1 MNKKLKV
8 AAVTLSSFLLFGSI
22 FGLAQNLY
30 REYKTGDYVKE
41 EDAYFGER
49 ITNPAGLIK
58 ASKYIVP
65 SDGEYSKQKT
75 RSLDT
80 SLIGNI
86 ESVWNSYTGKGTT
99 IAVIDDGFDY
109 KHPEYVRSDGT
120 SAISKDSR
128 YYYANSDG
136 TACLYKNYDTD
147 SSCIAEDWEKVD
159 VNEYAWAT
167 HGTNT
172 STTAAA
178 PLNDVGGVGIAPDA
192 DILALKID
200 MSFAAIEGAI
210 DYAISQ
216 KVDVI
221 NMSLGAYAENFTDG
235 WGDAQEGD
243 SSVALYLEEVCKKAY
258 NAGIIVVA
266 AAGNES
272 TYHKSYPACNS
283 NVIGVGAIGDYDNK
297 GNASKLAEFTNYVD
311 PSQTGEVN
319 VDILAPGYVYTATQ
333 SGTKNS
339 ITHIYEDT
347 QGTSFS
353 SPIVAGAAC
362 LWKQKYP
369 NGTPSQFLNQLQ
381 STADDIGTYK
391 NKMIPLNSWDS
402 RLSDVGPSN
411 ITNGRLNVANLM
423 KIDEPFVSVQQT
435 SINLAVN
442 EKIKV
447 NLETANGTITYASS
461 NADVAKVDGNGL
473 IEGVSEGNANIIV
486 TATKNG
492 KTATAS
498 VPVKVSPFVATSSL
512 SVDPSSVKLTVG
524 DTYDMEKTVI
534 VTPSDASRL
543 FLYES
548 QDDKIASVDIDT
560 GLVTAIGE
568 GTTTIDVI
576 APYGDG
582 SASLL
587 VTVEAPIT
595 PTTWDK
601 VTSQTE
607 LTDGDYLIVCDGQNV
622 AFNGGADNL
631 NISNTLSLSVSNNK
645 IIYDKTT
652 EAAKFTIESYSGGYS
667 IKSSSGKYI
676 SGTSGSNVLNSNTS
690 AQKNDITISNG
701 DADIVS
707 NTSHLRFN
715 SNNKLFR
722 YYKSTTY
729 NSQEAIQ
736 LYKASSAG
744 GGSINPTVDSVTIT
758 PNSLS
763 LDIHSNPSAQLKA
776 TVNGTN
782 SPNQSVTWSSK
793 NSSIATVTSDGLV
806 KAISKGTTVISA
818 TSKVDPT
825 KTGTCS
831 ITVIDSTPVVKSLS
845 SITISNQITSLK
857 VGDEFSFGGKVFAT
871 YSDSSTSEVTSS
883 CSFSGY
889 NMSKEGTYNVIVS
902 YTYNGVTKTASY
914 QLNVTNGTSQETNT
928 GTFTLGWGAARGEVG
943 TYSNFTGTSGKVKG
957 LLDFD
962 SLKNNATSAPAY
974 NSNNDELRLYYG
986 NGNGCSIK
994 ITPAT
999 GIVIT
1004 GFVMTTS
1011 TSPSVNYFVNGG
1023 SAVSVTS
1030 SSNKYS
1036 ATNLDASKSLEI
1048 KNVNKTNT
1056 QLKIKTIELT
1066 YKTASPSDTLSNVNL
1081 TCDKSF
1087 HPGESI
1093 TKSDI
1098 KMSLVYSSGKTIETT
1113 EFNFA
1118 DYMFTY
1124 EDALSGGTISK
1135 KQFNITYEGKQYNLG
1150 VSVSRLAFDETLKSA
1165 SNVANFI
1172 MYEDNANQCT
1182 SKLDLAISYLNE
1194 LSSDEKNAFSTST
1207 DYVISTARN
1216 RLEAWAR
1223 HEGKTLSFV
1232 DNAFVASSLRNQP
1245 SFNKNNEVIVIAI
1258 LGLATVLA
1266 VATGIVLLK
1275 RKKEH

>member
-22 FGLAQNLY
+22 FTLAQNLY
-30 REYKTGDYVKE
+30 REYKTGDYIKE
-41 EDAYFGER
+41 EDAYFGKK
-49 ITNPAGLIK
+49 ITDPTGLIK
-58 ASKYIVP
+58 ASKYVVP
-65 SDGEYSKQKT
+65 GDGEYSKQKT
-75 RSLDT
+75 RSLGT

-86 ESVWNSYTGKGTT
+86 ESVWDSYTGKGTT

-109 KHPEYVRSDGT
+109 KHPEYVRSDGA

-172 STTAAA
+172 STTVAA
-178 PLNDVGGVGIAPDA
+178 PLNGVGGVGIAPDA

-200 MSFAAIEGAI
+200 MSFVAIEGAI

-216 KVDVI
+216 NVDVI

-235 WGDAQEGD
+235 WGDSQEGD
-243 SSVALYLEEVCKKAY
+243 GSVATYLEDVCKKAY

-283 NVIGVGAIGDYDNK
+283 NVIGVGALGDYDNK

-311 PSQTGEVN
+311 PNQTGEVN

-391 NKMIPLNSWDS
+391 NKMIPLSNWDS

-447 NLETANGTITYASS
+447 KLETANGTITYASS

-492 KTATAS
+492 KTANAS

-512 SVDPSSVKLTVG
+512 SVDPSLVKLTVG

-534 VTPSDASRL
+534 TTPSDASRL

-548 QDDKIASVDIDT
+548 QDDKVASVDIDT

-587 VTVEAPIT
+587 VTVEVPLT

-601 VTSQTE
+601 VTSQAE
-607 LTDGDYLIVCDGQNV
+607 LTDGDYLIVYEKGNV
-622 AFNGGADNL
+622 AFNGGLDSLDVPN
-631 NISNTLSLSVSNNK
+631 NTVSITISNNK
-645 IIYDKTT
+645 ITYDKTT
-652 EAAKFTIESYSGGYS
+652 EAAKFTLESYSGGYS
-667 IKSSSGKYI
+667 IKSSSGSYI
-676 SGTSGSNVLNSNTS
+676 AAKQEKNSLLS
-690 AQKNDITISNG
+690 FSSPQKNEITFSNG
-701 DADIVS
+701 NALIAS
-707 NTSHLRFN
+707 NGCTLKFN
-715 SNNKLFR
+715 NASFQNRFR
-722 YYKSTTY
+722 YYAKGQQ
-729 NSQEAIQ
+729 NIQ
-736 LYKASSAG
+736 LYKASS
-744 GGSINPTVDSVTIT
+744 
-758 PNSLS
+758 
-763 LDIHSNPSAQLKA
+763 
-776 TVNGTN
+776 
-782 SPNQSVTWSSK
+782 
-793 NSSIATVTSDGLV
+793 
-806 KAISKGTTVISA
+806 
-818 TSKVDPT
+818 
-825 KTGTCS
+825 
-831 ITVIDSTPVVKSLS
+831 
-845 SITISNQITSLK
+845 
-857 VGDEFSFGGKVFAT
+857 
-871 YSDSSTSEVTSS
+871 
-883 CSFSGY
+883 
-889 NMSKEGTYNVIVS
+889 
-902 YTYNGVTKTASY
+902 
-914 QLNVTNGTSQETNT
+914 
-928 GTFTLGWGAARGEVG
+928 
-943 TYSNFTGTSGKVKG
+943 
-957 LLDFD
+957 
-962 SLKNNATSAPAY
+962 TSA
-974 NSNNDELRLYYG
+974 
-986 NGNGCSIK
+986 
-994 ITPAT
+994 
-999 GIVIT
+999 
-1004 GFVMTTS
+1004 
-1011 TSPSVNYFVNGG
+1011 
-1023 SAVSVTS
+1023 
-1030 SSNKYS
+1030 
-1036 ATNLDASKSLEI
+1036 
-1048 KNVNKTNT
+1048 
-1056 QLKIKTIELT
+1056 
-1066 YKTASPSDTLSNVNL
+1066 DTLSNVNL

-1093 TKSDI
+1093 IKSDI

-1135 KQFNITYEGKQYNLG
+1135 KQFNITYEGKQYNLD
-1150 VSVSRLAFDETLKSA
+1150 VNISRIAFAETLKSV

-1172 MYEDNANQCT
+1172 MYEDNANQCM

-1194 LSSDEKNAFSTST
+1194 LSSDEKNNFSIST

-1232 DNAFVASSLRNQP
+1232 DNAFVASSLRKQP

>member
-75 RSLDT
+75 RSLGT

-172 STTAAA
+172 STTVAA
-178 PLNDVGGVGIAPDA
+178 PLNGVGGVGIAPDA

-200 MSFAAIEGAI
+200 MSFVAIEGAI
-210 DYAISQ
+210 EYAISQ

-243 SSVALYLEEVCKKAY
+243 SSVATYLEEVCKKAY

-391 NKMIPLNSWDS
+391 NKMIPLNIWDS

-423 KIDEPFVSVQQT
+423 EIDEPFVSIQQT

-447 NLETANGTITYASS
+447 KLETANGTIAYASS

-492 KTATAS
+492 KIATAN
-498 VPVKVSPFVATSSL
+498 VPVKVSPFIATSSL
-512 SVDPSSVKLTVG
+512 SVDPSSVNLTVG

-534 VTPSDASRL
+534 ATPSDASRL
-543 FLYES
+543 FLFES
-548 QDDKIASVDIDT
+548 QDDKVASVDIDT
-560 GLVTAIGE
+560 GLVAAIGE

-587 VTVEAPIT
+587 VTVEAPLT

-601 VTSQTE
+601 VTSQIE
-607 LTDGDYLIVCDGQNV
+607 LTGGDYLIVYEKGNV
-622 AFNGGADNL
+622 AFNGGLDSLDVPN
-631 NISNTLSLSVSNNK
+631 NTVSITISNNK
-645 IIYDKTT
+645 ITYDKTT
-652 EAAKFTIESYSGGYS
+652 EAAKFTLESYSGGYS
-667 IKSSSGKYI
+667 IKFSSGSYI
-676 SGTSGSNVLNSNTS
+676 AAKQEKNSLLS
-690 AQKNDITISNG
+690 FSSPQKNEITFSNG
-701 DADIVS
+701 NALIAS
-707 NTSHLRFN
+707 NGCTLKFN
-715 SNNKLFR
+715 NASDQNRFR
-722 YYKSTTY
+722 YYAKGQQ
-729 NSQEAIQ
+729 NIQ
-736 LYKASSAG
+736 LYKASS
-744 GGSINPTVDSVTIT
+744 
-758 PNSLS
+758 
-763 LDIHSNPSAQLKA
+763 
-776 TVNGTN
+776 
-782 SPNQSVTWSSK
+782 
-793 NSSIATVTSDGLV
+793 
-806 KAISKGTTVISA
+806 
-818 TSKVDPT
+818 
-825 KTGTCS
+825 
-831 ITVIDSTPVVKSLS
+831 
-845 SITISNQITSLK
+845 
-857 VGDEFSFGGKVFAT
+857 
-871 YSDSSTSEVTSS
+871 
-883 CSFSGY
+883 
-889 NMSKEGTYNVIVS
+889 
-902 YTYNGVTKTASY
+902 
-914 QLNVTNGTSQETNT
+914 
-928 GTFTLGWGAARGEVG
+928 
-943 TYSNFTGTSGKVKG
+943 
-957 LLDFD
+957 
-962 SLKNNATSAPAY
+962 TSA
-974 NSNNDELRLYYG
+974 
-986 NGNGCSIK
+986 
-994 ITPAT
+994 
-999 GIVIT
+999 
-1004 GFVMTTS
+1004 
-1011 TSPSVNYFVNGG
+1011 
-1023 SAVSVTS
+1023 
-1030 SSNKYS
+1030 
-1036 ATNLDASKSLEI
+1036 
-1048 KNVNKTNT
+1048 
-1056 QLKIKTIELT
+1056 
-1066 YKTASPSDTLSNVNL
+1066 DTLSNVNL

-1124 EDALSGGTISK
+1124 DDALSGGTISK
-1135 KQFNITYEGKQYNLG
+1135 KQFNITYEGKQYNLD
-1150 VSVSRLAFDETLKSA
+1150 VNVSRLAFDVTLKSA
-1165 SNVANFI
+1165 SNVANYI

-1194 LSSDEKNAFSTST
+1194 LSSDEKNTFSIST

-1232 DNAFVASSLRNQP
+1232 DNAFVASGLRNQP
-1245 SFNKNNEVIVIAI
+1245 SFNKNNEAIVITI
-1258 LGLATVLA
+1258 LGLASALA
-1266 VATGIVLLK
+1266 VVTGIVLLK

>member
-8 AAVTLSSFLLFGSI
+8 AAVTLSLFLLFGSI
-22 FGLAQNLY
+22 FALAQNLY
-30 REYKTGDYVKE
+30 REYKTGDYIKE
-41 EDAYFGER
+41 EDAYFGKK
-49 ITNPAGLIK
+49 IIDPTGLIK
-58 ASKYIVP
+58 ASKYVVP
-65 SDGEYSKQKT
+65 GDGEYSKQKT
-75 RSLDT
+75 RSLGT

-86 ESVWNSYTGKGTT
+86 ESVWDSYTGKGTT

-159 VNEYAWAT
+159 VGEYAWAT

-178 PLNDVGGVGIAPDA
+178 PLNGVGGVGIAPDA

-200 MSFAAIEGAI
+200 MSFVAIEGAI

-235 WGDAQEGD
+235 WGDSQEGD
-243 SSVALYLEEVCKKAY
+243 SSVATYLEDVCKKAY

-423 KIDEPFVSVQQT
+423 EIDEPFVSIQQT

-447 NLETANGTITYASS
+447 KLETANGNITYASS

-492 KTATAS
+492 KTANAS

-524 DTYDMEKTVI
+524 DSYDMEKTVI
-534 VTPSDASRL
+534 ATPSDASRL

-548 QDDKIASVDIDT
+548 QDDKVASVDIDT
-560 GLVTAIGE
+560 SLVTAIGE

-607 LTDGDYLIVCDGQNV
+607 LTDGDYLIVYENDNV
-622 AFNGGADNL
+622 AFNGGLDSLDVPN
-631 NISNTLSLSVSNNK
+631 NTVSITISNNK
-645 IIYDKTT
+645 ITYDKTT
-652 EAAKFTIESYSGGYS
+652 EAAKFTLESYSGGYS
-667 IKSSSGKYI
+667 IKSSSGSYI
-676 SGTSGSNVLNSNTS
+676 AAKQEKNSLLS
-690 AQKNDITISNG
+690 FSSPQKNEITFSNANALIASNG
-701 DADIVS
+701 C
-707 NTSHLRFN
+707 TLKFN
-715 SNNKLFR
+715 NASDQNRFR
-722 YYKSTTY
+722 YYAKGQQ
-729 NSQEAIQ
+729 NIQ
-736 LYKASSAG
+736 LYKASS
-744 GGSINPTVDSVTIT
+744 
-758 PNSLS
+758 
-763 LDIHSNPSAQLKA
+763 
-776 TVNGTN
+776 
-782 SPNQSVTWSSK
+782 
-793 NSSIATVTSDGLV
+793 
-806 KAISKGTTVISA
+806 
-818 TSKVDPT
+818 
-825 KTGTCS
+825 
-831 ITVIDSTPVVKSLS
+831 
-845 SITISNQITSLK
+845 
-857 VGDEFSFGGKVFAT
+857 
-871 YSDSSTSEVTSS
+871 
-883 CSFSGY
+883 
-889 NMSKEGTYNVIVS
+889 
-902 YTYNGVTKTASY
+902 
-914 QLNVTNGTSQETNT
+914 
-928 GTFTLGWGAARGEVG
+928 
-943 TYSNFTGTSGKVKG
+943 
-957 LLDFD
+957 
-962 SLKNNATSAPAY
+962 TSA
-974 NSNNDELRLYYG
+974 
-986 NGNGCSIK
+986 
-994 ITPAT
+994 
-999 GIVIT
+999 
-1004 GFVMTTS
+1004 
-1011 TSPSVNYFVNGG
+1011 
-1023 SAVSVTS
+1023 
-1030 SSNKYS
+1030 
-1036 ATNLDASKSLEI
+1036 
-1048 KNVNKTNT
+1048 
-1056 QLKIKTIELT
+1056 
-1066 YKTASPSDTLSNVNL
+1066 DTLSNVNL

-1150 VSVSRLAFDETLKSA
+1150 VSVSRLAFDETLKSV

-1194 LSSDEKNAFSTST
+1194 LSSDEKNTFSIST

-1245 SFNKNNEVIVIAI
+1245 LFKKDNKVILIAI
-1258 LGLATVLA
+1258 LGLASSLA

>member
-22 FGLAQNLY
+22 FTLAQNLY
-30 REYKTGDYVKE
+30 REYKTGDYIKE
-41 EDAYFGER
+41 EDAYFGKK
-49 ITNPAGLIK
+49 ITDPTGLIK
-58 ASKYIVP
+58 ASKYVVP
-65 SDGEYSKQKT
+65 GDGEYSKQKT
-75 RSLDT
+75 RSLGT

-86 ESVWNSYTGKGTT
+86 ESVWDSYTGKGTT

-178 PLNDVGGVGIAPDA
+178 PLNGVGGVGIAPDA

-200 MSFAAIEGAI
+200 MSFVAIEGAI
-210 DYAISQ
+210 EYAISQ
-216 KVDVI
+216 NVDVI
-221 NMSLGAYAENFTDG
+221 NMFLGAYAENFTDG
-235 WGDAQEGD
+235 WGDSQEGD

-423 KIDEPFVSVQQT
+423 EIDEPFVSIQQT

-447 NLETANGTITYASS
+447 KLETANGTITYASS

-492 KTATAS
+492 KTANAS

-534 VTPSDASRL
+534 ATPNDASRL
-543 FLYES
+543 FLFES

-582 SASLL
+582 IASLL

-607 LTDGDYLIVCDGQNV
+607 LIDGDYLIVYEKGNV
-622 AFNGGADNL
+622 AFNGGLDSLDVPN
-631 NISNTLSLSVSNNK
+631 NTVSITISNNK
-645 IIYDKTT
+645 ITYDKTT
-652 EAAKFTIESYSGGYS
+652 EASKFTIESYSGGYS
-667 IKSSSGKYI
+667 IKSSSGSYI
-676 SGTSGSNVLNSNTS
+676 AAKQEKNSLLS
-690 AQKNDITISNG
+690 FSSPQKNEITFSNANALIASNG
-701 DADIVS
+701 C
-707 NTSHLRFN
+707 TLKFN
-715 SNNKLFR
+715 NASDQNRFR
-722 YYKSTTY
+722 YYAKVQQ
-729 NSQEAIQ
+729 NIQ
-736 LYKASSAG
+736 LYKASS
-744 GGSINPTVDSVTIT
+744 
-758 PNSLS
+758 
-763 LDIHSNPSAQLKA
+763 
-776 TVNGTN
+776 
-782 SPNQSVTWSSK
+782 
-793 NSSIATVTSDGLV
+793 
-806 KAISKGTTVISA
+806 
-818 TSKVDPT
+818 
-825 KTGTCS
+825 
-831 ITVIDSTPVVKSLS
+831 
-845 SITISNQITSLK
+845 
-857 VGDEFSFGGKVFAT
+857 
-871 YSDSSTSEVTSS
+871 
-883 CSFSGY
+883 
-889 NMSKEGTYNVIVS
+889 
-902 YTYNGVTKTASY
+902 
-914 QLNVTNGTSQETNT
+914 
-928 GTFTLGWGAARGEVG
+928 
-943 TYSNFTGTSGKVKG
+943 
-957 LLDFD
+957 
-962 SLKNNATSAPAY
+962 TSA
-974 NSNNDELRLYYG
+974 D
-986 NGNGCSIK
+986 I
-994 ITPAT
+994 
-999 GIVIT
+999 
-1004 GFVMTTS
+1004 
-1011 TSPSVNYFVNGG
+1011 
-1023 SAVSVTS
+1023 
-1030 SSNKYS
+1030 
-1036 ATNLDASKSLEI
+1036 
-1048 KNVNKTNT
+1048 
-1056 QLKIKTIELT
+1056 LT
-1066 YKTASPSDTLSNVNL
+1066 NVNL

-1098 KMSLVYSSGKTIETT
+1098 KMTLVYSSGKTIETT

-1124 EDALSGGTISK
+1124 DDALSGGTTSK
-1135 KQFNITYEGKQYNLG
+1135 KQFNITYEGKQYNLD
-1150 VSVSRLAFDETLKSA
+1150 VNVSRIAFDETLKSA

-1172 MYEDNANQCT
+1172 MYEDNANQCM
-1182 SKLDLAISYLNE
+1182 SKLDLAISHLNE
-1194 LSSDEKNAFSTST
+1194 LSSDEKNTFSIST

-1223 HEGKTLSFV
+1223 HEGKTLSFI

-1245 SFNKNNEVIVIAI
+1245 LFKKDNEVIVIAI
-1258 LGLATVLA
+1258 LGLASSLA

>member
-22 FGLAQNLY
+22 FTLAQNLY
-30 REYKTGDYVKE
+30 REYKTGDYIKE
-41 EDAYFGER
+41 EDAYFGKK
-49 ITNPAGLIK
+49 ITDPTGLIK
-58 ASKYIVP
+58 ASKYVVP
-65 SDGEYSKQKT
+65 GDGEYSKQKT
-75 RSLDT
+75 RSLGT

-178 PLNDVGGVGIAPDA
+178 PLNGVGVVGIAPDA

-200 MSFAAIEGAI
+200 MSFVAIEGAI

-216 KVDVI
+216 NVDVI

-243 SSVALYLEEVCKKAY
+243 SSVATYLEEVCKKAY

-402 RLSDVGPSN
+402 SLSDVGPSN

-423 KIDEPFVSVQQT
+423 EIDEPFVSIQQT

-447 NLETANGTITYASS
+447 KLETANGNITYASS

-492 KTATAS
+492 KTANAS
-498 VPVKVSPFVATSSL
+498 VPAKVSPFVATSSL

-534 VTPSDASRL
+534 TIPSDASRL

-548 QDDKIASVDIDT
+548 QDDKVASVDIDT

-576 APYGDG
+576 APYGEG

-587 VTVEAPIT
+587 VTVEAPLT

-607 LTDGDYLIVCDGQNV
+607 LIDGDYLIVYEKGNV
-622 AFNGGADNL
+622 AFNGGLDFLDVPN
-631 NISNTLSLSVSNNK
+631 NTVSITISNNK
-645 IIYDKTT
+645 ITYDKTT
-652 EAAKFTIESYSGGYS
+652 EAAKFTLESYSGGYS
-667 IKSSSGKYI
+667 IKFSSGSYI
-676 SGTSGSNVLNSNTS
+676 AAKQEKNSLLS
-690 AQKNDITISNG
+690 FSSPQKNEITFSNG
-701 DADIVS
+701 NALIAS
-707 NTSHLRFN
+707 NGCTLKFN
-715 SNNKLFR
+715 NASDQNRFR
-722 YYKSTTY
+722 YYAKGQQ
-729 NSQEAIQ
+729 NIQ
-736 LYKASSAG
+736 LYKASS
-744 GGSINPTVDSVTIT
+744 
-758 PNSLS
+758 
-763 LDIHSNPSAQLKA
+763 
-776 TVNGTN
+776 
-782 SPNQSVTWSSK
+782 
-793 NSSIATVTSDGLV
+793 
-806 KAISKGTTVISA
+806 
-818 TSKVDPT
+818 
-825 KTGTCS
+825 
-831 ITVIDSTPVVKSLS
+831 
-845 SITISNQITSLK
+845 
-857 VGDEFSFGGKVFAT
+857 
-871 YSDSSTSEVTSS
+871 
-883 CSFSGY
+883 
-889 NMSKEGTYNVIVS
+889 
-902 YTYNGVTKTASY
+902 
-914 QLNVTNGTSQETNT
+914 
-928 GTFTLGWGAARGEVG
+928 
-943 TYSNFTGTSGKVKG
+943 
-957 LLDFD
+957 
-962 SLKNNATSAPAY
+962 TSA
-974 NSNNDELRLYYG
+974 
-986 NGNGCSIK
+986 
-994 ITPAT
+994 
-999 GIVIT
+999 
-1004 GFVMTTS
+1004 
-1011 TSPSVNYFVNGG
+1011 
-1023 SAVSVTS
+1023 
-1030 SSNKYS
+1030 
-1036 ATNLDASKSLEI
+1036 
-1048 KNVNKTNT
+1048 
-1056 QLKIKTIELT
+1056 
-1066 YKTASPSDTLSNVNL
+1066 DTLSNVNL

-1124 EDALSGGTISK
+1124 DDALSGGTISK

-1150 VSVSRLAFDETLKSA
+1150 VSVSRLAFDGTLKSV

-1223 HEGKTLSFV
+1223 HEGKTFSFV
-1232 DNAFVASSLRNQP
+1232 DNAFVASGLRNQP
-1245 SFNKNNEVIVIAI
+1245 SFNKNNEAIVITI
-1258 LGLATVLA
+1258 LGLASALA

>member
-22 FGLAQNLY
+22 FTLAQNLY
-30 REYKTGDYVKE
+30 REYKTGDYIKE
-41 EDAYFGER
+41 EDAYFGKK
-49 ITNPAGLIK
+49 ITDPTGLIK
-58 ASKYIVP
+58 ASKYVVP
-65 SDGEYSKQKT
+65 GDGEYSKQKT
-75 RSLDT
+75 RSLGT

-178 PLNDVGGVGIAPDA
+178 PLNGVGVVGIAPDA

-200 MSFAAIEGAI
+200 MSFVAIEGAI

-216 KVDVI
+216 NVDVI

-235 WGDAQEGD
+235 WGNSQEGD
-243 SSVALYLEEVCKKAY
+243 SSVATYLEEVCKKAY

-391 NKMIPLNSWDS
+391 SKMIPLNSWDS

-423 KIDEPFVSVQQT
+423 EIDEPFVYIQQT

-447 NLETANGTITYASS
+447 KLETANGTITYASS

-492 KTATAS
+492 KTANAS

-524 DTYDMEKTVI
+524 DSYDMEKTVI
-534 VTPSDASRL
+534 ATPSDASRL

-548 QDDKIASVDIDT
+548 QDDKVASVDIDT

-576 APYGDG
+576 APYGEG

-587 VTVEAPIT
+587 VTVEAPLT

-601 VTSQTE
+601 VTSQAE
-607 LTDGDYLIVCDGQNV
+607 LIDGDYLIVYEKGNV
-622 AFNGGADNL
+622 AFNGGLDSLDVPN
-631 NISNTLSLSVSNNK
+631 NTVSITISNNK
-645 IIYDKTT
+645 ITYDKTT
-652 EAAKFTIESYSGGYS
+652 EAAKFTLESYSGGYS
-667 IKSSSGKYI
+667 IKFSSGSYI
-676 SGTSGSNVLNSNTS
+676 AARQGNNSLLS
-690 AQKNDITISNG
+690 FSSPQKNEITFSNG
-701 DADIVS
+701 NALIAS
-707 NTSHLRFN
+707 NGCTLKFN
-715 SNNKLFR
+715 NASDQNRFR
-722 YYKSTTY
+722 YYAKGQQ
-729 NSQEAIQ
+729 NIQ
-736 LYKASSAG
+736 LYKASS
-744 GGSINPTVDSVTIT
+744 
-758 PNSLS
+758 
-763 LDIHSNPSAQLKA
+763 
-776 TVNGTN
+776 
-782 SPNQSVTWSSK
+782 
-793 NSSIATVTSDGLV
+793 
-806 KAISKGTTVISA
+806 
-818 TSKVDPT
+818 
-825 KTGTCS
+825 
-831 ITVIDSTPVVKSLS
+831 
-845 SITISNQITSLK
+845 
-857 VGDEFSFGGKVFAT
+857 
-871 YSDSSTSEVTSS
+871 
-883 CSFSGY
+883 
-889 NMSKEGTYNVIVS
+889 
-902 YTYNGVTKTASY
+902 
-914 QLNVTNGTSQETNT
+914 
-928 GTFTLGWGAARGEVG
+928 
-943 TYSNFTGTSGKVKG
+943 
-957 LLDFD
+957 
-962 SLKNNATSAPAY
+962 TSA
-974 NSNNDELRLYYG
+974 
-986 NGNGCSIK
+986 
-994 ITPAT
+994 
-999 GIVIT
+999 
-1004 GFVMTTS
+1004 
-1011 TSPSVNYFVNGG
+1011 
-1023 SAVSVTS
+1023 
-1030 SSNKYS
+1030 
-1036 ATNLDASKSLEI
+1036 
-1048 KNVNKTNT
+1048 
-1056 QLKIKTIELT
+1056 
-1066 YKTASPSDTLSNVNL
+1066 DTLSNVNL

-1098 KMSLVYSSGKTIETT
+1098 KMTLVYSSGKTIETT

-1124 EDALSGGTISK
+1124 DDALSGGTISK

-1150 VSVSRLAFDETLKSA
+1150 VSVSRLAFDGTLKSV

-1172 MYEDNANQCT
+1172 MYEDNTNQCT

-1223 HEGKTLSFV
+1223 HEGKTFSFV
-1232 DNAFVASSLRNQP
+1232 DNAFVASGLRYQP
-1245 SFNKNNEVIVIAI
+1245 SFNKNNEAIVIAI
-1258 LGLATVLA
+1258 LGLASALA

>member
-22 FGLAQNLY
+22 FTLAQNLY

-41 EDAYFGER
+41 EDAYFGKK
-49 ITNPAGLIK
+49 ITDPTGLIK

-75 RSLDT
+75 RSLGT

-86 ESVWNSYTGKGTT
+86 ESVWDSYTGKGTT

-159 VNEYAWAT
+159 AGEYAWAT

-178 PLNDVGGVGIAPDA
+178 PLNGVGGVGIAPDA

-200 MSFAAIEGAI
+200 MSFVAIEGAI

-216 KVDVI
+216 NVDVI

-235 WGDAQEGD
+235 WGDSQEGD
-243 SSVALYLEEVCKKAY
+243 SSVATYLEDVCKKAY

-319 VDILAPGYVYTATQ
+319 VDILAPGYVWTATQ

-353 SPIVAGAAC
+353 SPIIAGAAC

-402 RLSDVGPSN
+402 SLSDVGPSN

-423 KIDEPFVSVQQT
+423 EIDEPFVSIQQT

-447 NLETANGTITYASS
+447 KLETANGNITYASS

-498 VPVKVSPFVATSSL
+498 VSVKVSPFVATSSL
-512 SVDPSSVKLTVG
+512 SVDPNSVKLTVG

-534 VTPSDASRL
+534 ATPSDASRL
-543 FLYES
+543 FLFES

-568 GTTTIDVI
+568 GTTIIDVI
-576 APYGDG
+576 APYGEG

-587 VTVEAPIT
+587 VTVEAPLT

-601 VTSQTE
+601 VTSQAE
-607 LTDGDYLIVCDGQNV
+607 LTDGDYLIVYEKDNI
-622 AFNGGADNL
+622 AFNGVLDSLDVPN
-631 NISNTLSLSVSNNK
+631 NTVSITISNNK
-645 IIYDKTT
+645 ITYDKTT
-652 EAAKFTIESYSGGYS
+652 EAAKFTLESYSGGYS
-667 IKSSSGKYI
+667 IKSSSGTYI
-676 SGTSGSNVLNSNTS
+676 AAKQGKNSLLS
-690 AQKNDITISNG
+690 FSSPQKNEITFSSGN
-701 DADIVS
+701 ALIVS
-707 NTSHLRFN
+707 NGCTLKFN
-715 SNNKLFR
+715 DVSNQNRFR
-722 YYKSTTY
+722 YYAKGQQ
-729 NSQEAIQ
+729 NIQ
-736 LYKASSAG
+736 LYKASS
-744 GGSINPTVDSVTIT
+744 
-758 PNSLS
+758 
-763 LDIHSNPSAQLKA
+763 
-776 TVNGTN
+776 TN
-782 SPNQSVTWSSK
+782 
-793 NSSIATVTSDGLV
+793 AD
-806 KAISKGTTVISA
+806 
-818 TSKVDPT
+818 
-825 KTGTCS
+825 
-831 ITVIDSTPVVKSLS
+831 
-845 SITISNQITSLK
+845 
-857 VGDEFSFGGKVFAT
+857 
-871 YSDSSTSEVTSS
+871 
-883 CSFSGY
+883 
-889 NMSKEGTYNVIVS
+889 
-902 YTYNGVTKTASY
+902 
-914 QLNVTNGTSQETNT
+914 
-928 GTFTLGWGAARGEVG
+928 TF
-943 TYSNFTGTSGKVKG
+943 
-957 LLDFD
+957 
-962 SLKNNATSAPAY
+962 
-974 NSNNDELRLYYG
+974 
-986 NGNGCSIK
+986 
-994 ITPAT
+994 
-999 GIVIT
+999 
-1004 GFVMTTS
+1004 
-1011 TSPSVNYFVNGG
+1011 
-1023 SAVSVTS
+1023 
-1030 SSNKYS
+1030 
-1036 ATNLDASKSLEI
+1036 
-1048 KNVNKTNT
+1048 
-1056 QLKIKTIELT
+1056 
-1066 YKTASPSDTLSNVNL
+1066 SNVNL

-1098 KMSLVYSSGKTIETT
+1098 KMTLVYSSGKIIETT
-1113 EFNFA
+1113 EFNFT

-1124 EDALSGGTISK
+1124 EDTLSGGTISK
-1135 KQFNITYEGKQYNLG
+1135 KQFNITYEGKQYSLDVN
-1150 VSVSRLAFDETLKSA
+1150 VSRIAFDETLKSV
-1165 SNVANFI
+1165 SNVANYI

-1194 LSSDEKNAFSTST
+1194 LSSDEKNTFSIST

-1245 SFNKNNEVIVIAI
+1245 SFNKNNEVILIAI
-1258 LGLATVLA
+1258 LGLTTVLA

>member
-22 FGLAQNLY
+22 FTLAQNLY

-41 EDAYFGER
+41 EDAYFGKK
-49 ITNPAGLIK
+49 ITDPTGLIK

-75 RSLDT
+75 RSLGT

-86 ESVWNSYTGKGTT
+86 ESVWDSYTGKGTT

-159 VNEYAWAT
+159 VGEYAWAT

-178 PLNDVGGVGIAPDA
+178 PLNGVGGVGIAPDA

-200 MSFAAIEGAI
+200 MSFVAIEGAI

-216 KVDVI
+216 NVDVI

-235 WGDAQEGD
+235 WGDSQEGD
-243 SSVALYLEEVCKKAY
+243 SSVATYLEDVCKKAY

-319 VDILAPGYVYTATQ
+319 VDILAPGYVWTAIQ

-353 SPIVAGAAC
+353 SPIIAGAAC

-402 RLSDVGPSN
+402 SLSDVGPSN

-423 KIDEPFVSVQQT
+423 EIDEPFVSIQQT

-447 NLETANGTITYASS
+447 KLETANGNITYASS

-498 VPVKVSPFVATSSL
+498 VSVKVSPFVATSSL
-512 SVDPSSVKLTVG
+512 SVDPNSVKLTVG

-534 VTPSDASRL
+534 ATPSDASRL
-543 FLYES
+543 FLFES

-568 GTTTIDVI
+568 GTTIIDVI
-576 APYGDG
+576 APYGEG

-587 VTVEAPIT
+587 VTVEAPLT

-601 VTSQTE
+601 VTSQAE
-607 LTDGDYLIVCDGQNV
+607 LTDGDYLIVYEKDNI
-622 AFNGGADNL
+622 AFNGVLDSLDVPN
-631 NISNTLSLSVSNNK
+631 NTVSITISNNK
-645 IIYDKTT
+645 ITYDKTT
-652 EAAKFTIESYSGGYS
+652 EAAKFTLESYSGGYS
-667 IKSSSGKYI
+667 IKSSSGTYI
-676 SGTSGSNVLNSNTS
+676 AAKQGKNSLLS
-690 AQKNDITISNG
+690 FSSPQKNEITFSSGN
-701 DADIVS
+701 ALIVS
-707 NTSHLRFN
+707 NGCTLKFN
-715 SNNKLFR
+715 DVSNQNRFR
-722 YYKSTTY
+722 YYAKGQQ
-729 NSQEAIQ
+729 NIQ
-736 LYKASSAG
+736 LYKASS
-744 GGSINPTVDSVTIT
+744 
-758 PNSLS
+758 
-763 LDIHSNPSAQLKA
+763 
-776 TVNGTN
+776 TN
-782 SPNQSVTWSSK
+782 
-793 NSSIATVTSDGLV
+793 AD
-806 KAISKGTTVISA
+806 
-818 TSKVDPT
+818 
-825 KTGTCS
+825 
-831 ITVIDSTPVVKSLS
+831 
-845 SITISNQITSLK
+845 
-857 VGDEFSFGGKVFAT
+857 
-871 YSDSSTSEVTSS
+871 
-883 CSFSGY
+883 
-889 NMSKEGTYNVIVS
+889 
-902 YTYNGVTKTASY
+902 
-914 QLNVTNGTSQETNT
+914 
-928 GTFTLGWGAARGEVG
+928 TF
-943 TYSNFTGTSGKVKG
+943 
-957 LLDFD
+957 
-962 SLKNNATSAPAY
+962 
-974 NSNNDELRLYYG
+974 
-986 NGNGCSIK
+986 
-994 ITPAT
+994 
-999 GIVIT
+999 
-1004 GFVMTTS
+1004 
-1011 TSPSVNYFVNGG
+1011 
-1023 SAVSVTS
+1023 
-1030 SSNKYS
+1030 
-1036 ATNLDASKSLEI
+1036 
-1048 KNVNKTNT
+1048 
-1056 QLKIKTIELT
+1056 
-1066 YKTASPSDTLSNVNL
+1066 SNVNL

-1098 KMSLVYSSGKTIETT
+1098 KMTLVYSSGKIIETT
-1113 EFNFA
+1113 EFNFT

-1124 EDALSGGTISK
+1124 EDTLSGGTISK
-1135 KQFNITYEGKQYNLG
+1135 KQFNITYEGKQYSLDVN
-1150 VSVSRLAFDETLKSA
+1150 VSRIAFDETLKSV
-1165 SNVANFI
+1165 SNVANYI

-1194 LSSDEKNAFSTST
+1194 LSSDEKNTFSIST

-1245 SFNKNNEVIVIAI
+1245 SFNKNNEVILIAI
-1258 LGLATVLA
+1258 LGLTTVLA

>member
-22 FGLAQNLY
+22 FTLAQNLY
-30 REYKTGDYVKE
+30 REYKTGDYIKE
-41 EDAYFGER
+41 EDAYFGKK
-49 ITNPAGLIK
+49 ITDPTGLIK
-58 ASKYIVP
+58 ASKYVVP
-65 SDGEYSKQKT
+65 SDGEYSKQKN
-75 RSLDT
+75 RSLGT

-86 ESVWNSYTGKGTT
+86 ESVWDSYTGKGTT
-99 IAVIDDGFDY
+99 IAIIDDGFDY

-120 SAISKDSR
+120 SAISKDNR
-128 YYYANSDG
+128 YYHSDSQG
-136 TACLYKNYDTD
+136 TALYYKSY
-147 SSCIAEDWEKVD
+147 SSDPTCIAEDWEKVD

-178 PLNDVGGVGIAPDA
+178 PLNGVGGVGIAPDA

-200 MSFAAIEGAI
+200 MSFAAMEGAI

-216 KVDVI
+216 NVDVI

-235 WGDAQEGD
+235 WGDSQEGD
-243 SSVALYLEEVCKKAY
+243 NSVATYLEDVCKKAY

-311 PSQTGEVN
+311 PNQTGEVN

-447 NLETANGTITYASS
+447 KLETANGTITYASS

-524 DTYDMEKTVI
+524 DSYDMEKTVI
-534 VTPSDASRL
+534 ATPSDASRL

-548 QDDKIASVDIDT
+548 QDDKVASVDIDT

-576 APYGDG
+576 APYGEG

-587 VTVEAPIT
+587 VTVEAPLT

-601 VTSQTE
+601 VTSQAE
-607 LTDGDYLIVCDGQNV
+607 LIDGDYLIVYEKGNV
-622 AFNGGADNL
+622 AFNGGLDSLDVPN
-631 NISNTLSLSVSNNK
+631 NTVSITISNNK
-645 IIYDKTT
+645 ITYDKTT
-652 EAAKFTIESYSGGYS
+652 EAAKFTLESYSGGYS
-667 IKSSSGKYI
+667 IKFSSGSYI
-676 SGTSGSNVLNSNTS
+676 AARQGNNSLLS
-690 AQKNDITISNG
+690 FSSPQKNEITFSNG
-701 DADIVS
+701 NALIAS
-707 NTSHLRFN
+707 NGCTLKFN
-715 SNNKLFR
+715 NASDQNRFR
-722 YYKSTTY
+722 YYAKGQQ
-729 NSQEAIQ
+729 NIQ
-736 LYKASSAG
+736 LYKASS
-744 GGSINPTVDSVTIT
+744 
-758 PNSLS
+758 
-763 LDIHSNPSAQLKA
+763 
-776 TVNGTN
+776 
-782 SPNQSVTWSSK
+782 
-793 NSSIATVTSDGLV
+793 
-806 KAISKGTTVISA
+806 
-818 TSKVDPT
+818 
-825 KTGTCS
+825 
-831 ITVIDSTPVVKSLS
+831 
-845 SITISNQITSLK
+845 
-857 VGDEFSFGGKVFAT
+857 
-871 YSDSSTSEVTSS
+871 
-883 CSFSGY
+883 
-889 NMSKEGTYNVIVS
+889 
-902 YTYNGVTKTASY
+902 
-914 QLNVTNGTSQETNT
+914 
-928 GTFTLGWGAARGEVG
+928 
-943 TYSNFTGTSGKVKG
+943 
-957 LLDFD
+957 
-962 SLKNNATSAPAY
+962 TSA
-974 NSNNDELRLYYG
+974 
-986 NGNGCSIK
+986 
-994 ITPAT
+994 
-999 GIVIT
+999 
-1004 GFVMTTS
+1004 
-1011 TSPSVNYFVNGG
+1011 
-1023 SAVSVTS
+1023 
-1030 SSNKYS
+1030 
-1036 ATNLDASKSLEI
+1036 
-1048 KNVNKTNT
+1048 
-1056 QLKIKTIELT
+1056 
-1066 YKTASPSDTLSNVNL
+1066 DTLSNVNL

-1098 KMSLVYSSGKTIETT
+1098 KMTLVYSSGKTIETT

-1135 KQFNITYEGKQYNLG
+1135 KQFNITYEGKQYNLD
-1150 VSVSRLAFDETLKSA
+1150 VNVSRLAFDVTLKSA
-1165 SNVANFI
+1165 SNVANYI

-1194 LSSDEKNAFSTST
+1194 LSSDEKNTFSTST

-1223 HEGKTLSFV
+1223 HEGKTFSFV
-1232 DNAFVASSLRNQP
+1232 DNAFVASGLRNQP
-1245 SFNKNNEVIVIAI
+1245 SFNKNNEAIVITI
-1258 LGLATVLA
+1258 LGLASALA

>member
-22 FGLAQNLY
+22 FTLAQNLY
-30 REYKTGDYVKE
+30 REYKTGDYIKE
-41 EDAYFGER
+41 EDAYFGKK
-49 ITNPAGLIK
+49 ITDPTGLIK
-58 ASKYIVP
+58 ASKYVVP
-65 SDGEYSKQKT
+65 GDGEYSKQKT
-75 RSLDT
+75 RSLGT

-86 ESVWNSYTGKGTT
+86 ESVWDSYTGKGTT

-159 VNEYAWAT
+159 VGEYAWAT

-178 PLNDVGGVGIAPDA
+178 PLNGVGGVGIAPDA

-200 MSFAAIEGAI
+200 MSFVAIEGAI
-210 DYAISQ
+210 EYAISQ

-311 PSQTGEVN
+311 ASQTGEVN

-447 NLETANGTITYASS
+447 KLETANGTITYASS

-534 VTPSDASRL
+534 ATPSDASRL

-548 QDDKIASVDIDT
+548 QDDKVASVDIDT

-587 VTVEAPIT
+587 VTVEAPLT

-607 LTDGDYLIVCDGQNV
+607 LIDGDYLIVYEKDNV
-622 AFNGGADNL
+622 AFNGGLDSLDVPN
-631 NISNTLSLSVSNNK
+631 NTVSITISNNK
-645 IIYDKTT
+645 ITYDKTT
-652 EAAKFTIESYSGGYS
+652 EAAKFTLESYSGGYS
-667 IKSSSGKYI
+667 IKFSSGSYI
-676 SGTSGSNVLNSNTS
+676 AAKQEKNSLLS
-690 AQKNDITISNG
+690 FSSPQKNEITFSNG
-701 DADIVS
+701 NALIAS
-707 NTSHLRFN
+707 NGCTLKFN
-715 SNNKLFR
+715 NASDQNRFR
-722 YYKSTTY
+722 YYAKGQQ
-729 NSQEAIQ
+729 NIQ
-736 LYKASSAG
+736 LYKASS
-744 GGSINPTVDSVTIT
+744 
-758 PNSLS
+758 
-763 LDIHSNPSAQLKA
+763 
-776 TVNGTN
+776 
-782 SPNQSVTWSSK
+782 
-793 NSSIATVTSDGLV
+793 
-806 KAISKGTTVISA
+806 
-818 TSKVDPT
+818 
-825 KTGTCS
+825 
-831 ITVIDSTPVVKSLS
+831 
-845 SITISNQITSLK
+845 
-857 VGDEFSFGGKVFAT
+857 
-871 YSDSSTSEVTSS
+871 
-883 CSFSGY
+883 
-889 NMSKEGTYNVIVS
+889 
-902 YTYNGVTKTASY
+902 
-914 QLNVTNGTSQETNT
+914 
-928 GTFTLGWGAARGEVG
+928 
-943 TYSNFTGTSGKVKG
+943 
-957 LLDFD
+957 
-962 SLKNNATSAPAY
+962 TSA
-974 NSNNDELRLYYG
+974 
-986 NGNGCSIK
+986 
-994 ITPAT
+994 
-999 GIVIT
+999 
-1004 GFVMTTS
+1004 
-1011 TSPSVNYFVNGG
+1011 
-1023 SAVSVTS
+1023 
-1030 SSNKYS
+1030 
-1036 ATNLDASKSLEI
+1036 
-1048 KNVNKTNT
+1048 
-1056 QLKIKTIELT
+1056 
-1066 YKTASPSDTLSNVNL
+1066 DTLSNVNL

-1124 EDALSGGTISK
+1124 DDALSGGTISK
-1135 KQFNITYEGKQYNLG
+1135 KQFNITYEGKQYNLD
-1150 VSVSRLAFDETLKSA
+1150 VNVSRLAFDETLKSA
-1165 SNVANFI
+1165 SNVANYI

-1194 LSSDEKNAFSTST
+1194 LSSDEKNTFSIST

-1232 DNAFVASSLRNQP
+1232 DNAFVASGLRNQL
-1245 SFNKNNEVIVIAI
+1245 SFNKNNETIVITI
-1258 LGLATVLA
+1258 LGLASALA

>member
-30 REYKTGDYVKE
+30 REYKTGDYVKD
-41 EDAYFGER
+41 EDAYFVER

-65 SDGEYSKQKT
+65 SDGEYSKQKA
-75 RSLDT
+75 RSLGT

-86 ESVWNSYTGKGTT
+86 ESVWDSYTGKGTT

-128 YYYANSDG
+128 YYYSNSDG
-136 TACLYKNYDTD
+136 TAYYYKTYSTD
-147 SSCIAEDWEKVD
+147 PTCIAEDWEKVD
-159 VNEYAWAT
+159 TNKYAWAT

-235 WGDAQEGD
+235 WGDPQEGD
-243 SSVALYLEEVCKKAY
+243 SSVALYLEDVCKKAY

-319 VDILAPGYVYTATQ
+319 VDILAPGYVWTATQ

-369 NGTPSQFLNQLQ
+369 KGTPSQFLNQLQ
-381 STADDIGTYK
+381 STADDIGLYK

-402 RLSDVGPSN
+402 SLSDVGPSN

-423 KIDEPFVSVQQT
+423 EIDEPFVSVQQT

-447 NLETANGTITYASS
+447 KLETANGTITYASS

-492 KTATAS
+492 KTANAS

-512 SVDPSSVKLTVG
+512 SVDPSLVKLTVG

-534 VTPSDASRL
+534 ATPSDASRL
-543 FLYES
+543 FLFES
-548 QDDKIASVDIDT
+548 QDDKVASVDIDT

-587 VTVEAPIT
+587 VTVEVPLT

-601 VTSQTE
+601 VTSQAE
-607 LTDGDYLIVCDGQNV
+607 LTDGDYLVVYEKGNV
-622 AFNGGADNL
+622 AFNGGLDSLDVPN
-631 NISNTLSLSVSNNK
+631 NTVSITISNNK
-645 IIYDKTT
+645 ITYDKTT
-652 EAAKFTIESYSGGYS
+652 EAAKFTLESYSGGYS
-667 IKSSSGKYI
+667 IKSSSGSYI
-676 SGTSGSNVLNSNTS
+676 AAKQEKNSLLS
-690 AQKNDITISNG
+690 FSSPQKNEITFSNG
-701 DADIVS
+701 NALIAS
-707 NTSHLRFN
+707 NGCTLKFN
-715 SNNKLFR
+715 NASDQNRFR
-722 YYKSTTY
+722 YYAKGQQ
-729 NSQEAIQ
+729 NIQ
-736 LYKASSAG
+736 LYKASS
-744 GGSINPTVDSVTIT
+744 
-758 PNSLS
+758 
-763 LDIHSNPSAQLKA
+763 
-776 TVNGTN
+776 
-782 SPNQSVTWSSK
+782 
-793 NSSIATVTSDGLV
+793 
-806 KAISKGTTVISA
+806 
-818 TSKVDPT
+818 
-825 KTGTCS
+825 
-831 ITVIDSTPVVKSLS
+831 
-845 SITISNQITSLK
+845 
-857 VGDEFSFGGKVFAT
+857 
-871 YSDSSTSEVTSS
+871 
-883 CSFSGY
+883 
-889 NMSKEGTYNVIVS
+889 
-902 YTYNGVTKTASY
+902 
-914 QLNVTNGTSQETNT
+914 
-928 GTFTLGWGAARGEVG
+928 
-943 TYSNFTGTSGKVKG
+943 
-957 LLDFD
+957 
-962 SLKNNATSAPAY
+962 TSA
-974 NSNNDELRLYYG
+974 
-986 NGNGCSIK
+986 
-994 ITPAT
+994 
-999 GIVIT
+999 
-1004 GFVMTTS
+1004 
-1011 TSPSVNYFVNGG
+1011 
-1023 SAVSVTS
+1023 
-1030 SSNKYS
+1030 
-1036 ATNLDASKSLEI
+1036 
-1048 KNVNKTNT
+1048 
-1056 QLKIKTIELT
+1056 
-1066 YKTASPSDTLSNVNL
+1066 DTLSNVNL

-1093 TKSDI
+1093 IKSDI

-1135 KQFNITYEGKQYNLG
+1135 KQFNITYEGKQYNLD
-1150 VSVSRLAFDETLKSA
+1150 VNVSRIAFAETLKSV

-1172 MYEDNANQCT
+1172 MYEDNANQCM

-1194 LSSDEKNAFSTST
+1194 LSSDEKNNFSIST

-1258 LGLATVLA
+1258 LGLATILA

>member
-22 FGLAQNLY
+22 FTLTQNLY
-30 REYKTGDYVKE
+30 REYKTGDYIKE
-41 EDAYFGER
+41 EDAYFGKK
-49 ITNPAGLIK
+49 ITDPTGLIK
-58 ASKYIVP
+58 ASKYVVP
-65 SDGEYSKQKT
+65 GDGEYSKQKT
-75 RSLDT
+75 RSLGT

-178 PLNDVGGVGIAPDA
+178 PLNGVGVVGIAPDA

-200 MSFAAIEGAI
+200 MSFVAIEGAI

-216 KVDVI
+216 NVDVI

-235 WGDAQEGD
+235 WGNSQEGD
-243 SSVALYLEEVCKKAY
+243 SSVATYLEEVCKKAY

-391 NKMIPLNSWDS
+391 SKMIPLNSWDS

-423 KIDEPFVSVQQT
+423 EIDEPFVYIQQT

-447 NLETANGTITYASS
+447 KLETANGTITYASS

-492 KTATAS
+492 KTANAS

-524 DTYDMEKTVI
+524 DSYDMEKTVI
-534 VTPSDASRL
+534 ATPSDASRL

-548 QDDKIASVDIDT
+548 QDDKVASVDIDT

-576 APYGDG
+576 APYGEG

-587 VTVEAPIT
+587 VTVEAPLT

-601 VTSQTE
+601 VTSQAE
-607 LTDGDYLIVCDGQNV
+607 LIDGDYLIVYEKGNV
-622 AFNGGADNL
+622 AFNGGLDSLDVPN
-631 NISNTLSLSVSNNK
+631 NTVSITISNNK
-645 IIYDKTT
+645 ITYDKTT
-652 EAAKFTIESYSGGYS
+652 EAAKFTLESYSGGYS
-667 IKSSSGKYI
+667 IKFSSGSYI
-676 SGTSGSNVLNSNTS
+676 AARQGNNSLLS
-690 AQKNDITISNG
+690 FSSPQKNEITFSNG
-701 DADIVS
+701 NALIAS
-707 NTSHLRFN
+707 NGCTLKFN
-715 SNNKLFR
+715 NASDQNRFR
-722 YYKSTTY
+722 YYAKGQQ
-729 NSQEAIQ
+729 NIQ
-736 LYKASSAG
+736 LYKASS
-744 GGSINPTVDSVTIT
+744 
-758 PNSLS
+758 
-763 LDIHSNPSAQLKA
+763 
-776 TVNGTN
+776 
-782 SPNQSVTWSSK
+782 
-793 NSSIATVTSDGLV
+793 
-806 KAISKGTTVISA
+806 
-818 TSKVDPT
+818 
-825 KTGTCS
+825 
-831 ITVIDSTPVVKSLS
+831 
-845 SITISNQITSLK
+845 
-857 VGDEFSFGGKVFAT
+857 
-871 YSDSSTSEVTSS
+871 
-883 CSFSGY
+883 
-889 NMSKEGTYNVIVS
+889 
-902 YTYNGVTKTASY
+902 
-914 QLNVTNGTSQETNT
+914 
-928 GTFTLGWGAARGEVG
+928 
-943 TYSNFTGTSGKVKG
+943 
-957 LLDFD
+957 
-962 SLKNNATSAPAY
+962 TSA
-974 NSNNDELRLYYG
+974 
-986 NGNGCSIK
+986 
-994 ITPAT
+994 
-999 GIVIT
+999 
-1004 GFVMTTS
+1004 
-1011 TSPSVNYFVNGG
+1011 
-1023 SAVSVTS
+1023 
-1030 SSNKYS
+1030 
-1036 ATNLDASKSLEI
+1036 
-1048 KNVNKTNT
+1048 
-1056 QLKIKTIELT
+1056 
-1066 YKTASPSDTLSNVNL
+1066 DTLSNVNL

-1098 KMSLVYSSGKTIETT
+1098 KMTLVYSSGKTIETT

-1124 EDALSGGTISK
+1124 DDALSGGTISK

-1150 VSVSRLAFDETLKSA
+1150 VSVSRLAFDGTLKSV

-1172 MYEDNANQCT
+1172 MYEDNTNQCT

-1223 HEGKTLSFV
+1223 HEGKTFSFV
-1232 DNAFVASSLRNQP
+1232 DNAFVASGLRYQP
-1245 SFNKNNEVIVIAI
+1245 SFNKNNEAIVIAI
-1258 LGLATVLA
+1258 LGLASALA

>member
-22 FGLAQNLY
+22 FTLAQNLY
-30 REYKTGDYVKE
+30 REYKTGDYIKE
-41 EDAYFGER
+41 EDAYFSKK
-49 ITNPAGLIK
+49 ITDSTGLIK
-58 ASKYIVP
+58 ASKYVVP
-65 SDGEYSKQKT
+65 GDGEYSKQKT
-75 RSLDT
+75 RSLGT

-86 ESVWNSYTGKGTT
+86 ESVWDSYTGKGTT

-128 YYYANSDG
+128 YYYSDSQG
-136 TACLYKNYDTD
+136 TALYYKSYSSD
-147 SSCIAEDWEKVD
+147 STCIAEDWEKVD

-172 STTAAA
+172 STTATA
-178 PLNDVGGVGIAPDA
+178 PLNGVGGVGIAPDA

-200 MSFAAIEGAI
+200 MSFVAIEGAI

-391 NKMIPLNSWDS
+391 SKMIPLNSWDS

-423 KIDEPFVSVQQT
+423 EIDEPFVSIQQT

-447 NLETANGTITYASS
+447 KLETANGTITYASS

-492 KTATAS
+492 KTANAS

-524 DTYDMEKTVI
+524 DSYDMEKTVI
-534 VTPSDASRL
+534 ATPSDVSRL

-548 QDDKIASVDIDT
+548 QDDKVASVDIDT

-576 APYGDG
+576 APYGEG

-607 LTDGDYLIVCDGQNV
+607 LTDGDYLIVYEKGNV
-622 AFNGGADNL
+622 AFNGGLDSLDVPN
-631 NISNTLSLSVSNNK
+631 NTVSITISNNK
-645 IIYDKTT
+645 ITYDKTT

-667 IKSSSGKYI
+667 IKSSSGSYI
-676 SGTSGSNVLNSNTS
+676 AARQEKNSLLS
-690 AQKNDITISNG
+690 FSSPQKNEITFSNANALIASNG
-701 DADIVS
+701 C
-707 NTSHLRFN
+707 TLKFN
-715 SNNKLFR
+715 NASDQNRFR
-722 YYKSTTY
+722 YYAKGQQ
-729 NSQEAIQ
+729 NIQ
-736 LYKASSAG
+736 LYKASS
-744 GGSINPTVDSVTIT
+744 
-758 PNSLS
+758 
-763 LDIHSNPSAQLKA
+763 
-776 TVNGTN
+776 
-782 SPNQSVTWSSK
+782 
-793 NSSIATVTSDGLV
+793 
-806 KAISKGTTVISA
+806 
-818 TSKVDPT
+818 
-825 KTGTCS
+825 
-831 ITVIDSTPVVKSLS
+831 
-845 SITISNQITSLK
+845 
-857 VGDEFSFGGKVFAT
+857 
-871 YSDSSTSEVTSS
+871 
-883 CSFSGY
+883 
-889 NMSKEGTYNVIVS
+889 
-902 YTYNGVTKTASY
+902 
-914 QLNVTNGTSQETNT
+914 
-928 GTFTLGWGAARGEVG
+928 
-943 TYSNFTGTSGKVKG
+943 
-957 LLDFD
+957 
-962 SLKNNATSAPAY
+962 TSA
-974 NSNNDELRLYYG
+974 D
-986 NGNGCSIK
+986 I
-994 ITPAT
+994 
-999 GIVIT
+999 
-1004 GFVMTTS
+1004 
-1011 TSPSVNYFVNGG
+1011 
-1023 SAVSVTS
+1023 
-1030 SSNKYS
+1030 
-1036 ATNLDASKSLEI
+1036 
-1048 KNVNKTNT
+1048 
-1056 QLKIKTIELT
+1056 LT
-1066 YKTASPSDTLSNVNL
+1066 NVNL

-1098 KMSLVYSSGKTIETT
+1098 KMSLVSSSGKTIETT

-1150 VSVSRLAFDETLKSA
+1150 VSVSRLAFDGTLKSV

-1172 MYEDNANQCT
+1172 MYEDNTNQCT

-1223 HEGKTLSFV
+1223 HEGKTFSFV
-1232 DNAFVASSLRNQP
+1232 DNAFVASGLRNQP
-1245 SFNKNNEVIVIAI
+1245 SFNKNNEAIVITI
-1258 LGLATVLA
+1258 LGLASALA

>member
-1 MNKKLKV
+1 MNKKPKA

-75 RSLDT
+75 RSLGT

-109 KHPEYVRSDGT
+109 KHSEYVRSDGT

-128 YYYANSDG
+128 YYYSNSQG
-136 TACLYKNYDTD
+136 TALYYKSY
-147 SSCIAEDWEKVD
+147 SSNPTCIAEDWEQVD
-159 VNEYAWAT
+159 VGEHAWAT

-235 WGDAQEGD
+235 WGDSQEGD
-243 SSVALYLEEVCKKAY
+243 SSVALYLEDVCKKAY

-319 VDILAPGYVYTATQ
+319 ADILAPGYVWTATQ

-381 STADDIGTYK
+381 STADDIGVYK

-402 RLSDVGPSN
+402 SLSDVGPSN

-423 KIDEPFVSVQQT
+423 EIDEPFVSIQQA
-435 SINLAVN
+435 SINIAVN
-442 EKIKV
+442 EKVKIK
-447 NLETANGTITYASS
+447 LETANGIITYASS

-492 KTATAS
+492 KIATAN
-498 VPVKVSPFVATSSL
+498 VPVKVSPFIATSSL
-512 SVDPSSVKLTVG
+512 SVDPSSVNLTVG
-524 DTYDMEKTVI
+524 DTYDMEKTVKA
-534 VTPSDASRL
+534 TPSDASRL
-543 FLYES
+543 FLFES
-548 QDDKIASVDIDT
+548 QDDKVASVDIDT

-576 APYGDG
+576 APYGEG

-595 PTTWDK
+595 PTSWDK

-607 LTDGDYLIVCDGQNV
+607 LTDGDYLIVYEKGNA
-622 AFNGGADNL
+622 AFNGGLDSLDAPN
-631 NISNTLSLSVSNNK
+631 NTVSATVSNNK
-645 IIYDKTT
+645 IAYDETT
-652 EAAKFTIESYSGGYS
+652 ESAKFTIESYSGGYS
-667 IKSSSGKYI
+667 IKTSSGSYI
-676 SGTSGSNVLNSNTS
+676 AAKQGKNSLLTFS
-690 AQKNDITISNG
+690 SPQKNEITFSGGN
-701 DADIVS
+701 AMIVS
-707 NTSHLRFN
+707 NGCTLKFN
-715 SNNKLFR
+715 NDSKQNRFR
-722 YYKSTTY
+722 YYAKKG
-729 NSQEAIQ
+729 QQDIQ
-736 LYKASSAG
+736 LYKAS
-744 GGSINPTVDSVTIT
+744 
-758 PNSLS
+758 L
-763 LDIHSNPSAQLKA
+763 
-776 TVNGTN
+776 
-782 SPNQSVTWSSK
+782 
-793 NSSIATVTSDGLV
+793 
-806 KAISKGTTVISA
+806 
-818 TSKVDPT
+818 
-825 KTGTCS
+825 
-831 ITVIDSTPVVKSLS
+831 
-845 SITISNQITSLK
+845 
-857 VGDEFSFGGKVFAT
+857 
-871 YSDSSTSEVTSS
+871 
-883 CSFSGY
+883 
-889 NMSKEGTYNVIVS
+889 
-902 YTYNGVTKTASY
+902 
-914 QLNVTNGTSQETNT
+914 
-928 GTFTLGWGAARGEVG
+928 
-943 TYSNFTGTSGKVKG
+943 
-957 LLDFD
+957 
-962 SLKNNATSAPAY
+962 TSA
-974 NSNNDELRLYYG
+974 
-986 NGNGCSIK
+986 
-994 ITPAT
+994 
-999 GIVIT
+999 
-1004 GFVMTTS
+1004 
-1011 TSPSVNYFVNGG
+1011 
-1023 SAVSVTS
+1023 
-1030 SSNKYS
+1030 
-1036 ATNLDASKSLEI
+1036 
-1048 KNVNKTNT
+1048 
-1056 QLKIKTIELT
+1056 
-1066 YKTASPSDTLSNVNL
+1066 DTLTNVNL
-1081 TCDKSF
+1081 TSDKTF

-1098 KMSLVYSSGKTIETT
+1098 KMTLVYSSGKTIETT
-1113 EFNFA
+1113 GFNFT

-1124 EDALSGGTISK
+1124 DDALSGGTISK
-1135 KQFNITYEGKQYNLG
+1135 KQFNITYEGKQYNLD
-1150 VSVSRLAFDETLKSA
+1150 VNASRIAFDETLKSV

-1194 LSSDEKNAFSTST
+1194 LTSGEKNTFSASD

-1258 LGLATVLA
+1258 LGLASVLA

>member
-58 ASKYIVP
+58 ASKYVVP
-65 SDGEYSKQKT
+65 SDGEYSKQKN
-75 RSLDT
+75 RSLGT

-178 PLNDVGGVGIAPDA
+178 PLNGVGGVGIAPDA

-200 MSFAAIEGAI
+200 MSFVAIEGAI
-210 DYAISQ
+210 EYAISQ
-216 KVDVI
+216 NVDVI

-243 SSVALYLEEVCKKAY
+243 SSVATYLEEVCKKAY

-447 NLETANGTITYASS
+447 KLETANGAITYASS

-492 KTATAS
+492 KTANAS
-498 VPVKVSPFVATSSL
+498 VPAKVSPFVATSSL

-534 VTPSDASRL
+534 TIPSDASRL

-576 APYGDG
+576 APYGEG
-582 SASLL
+582 SASFL

-607 LTDGDYLIVCDGQNV
+607 LIDGDYLIVYEKGNV
-622 AFNGGADNL
+622 AFNGGLDSLDVPN
-631 NISNTLSLSVSNNK
+631 NTVSITISNNK
-645 IIYDKTT
+645 ITYDKTT
-652 EAAKFTIESYSGGYS
+652 EAAKFTLESYSGGYS
-667 IKSSSGKYI
+667 IKFSSGSYI
-676 SGTSGSNVLNSNTS
+676 AAKQEKNSLLS
-690 AQKNDITISNG
+690 FSSPQKNEITFSNG
-701 DADIVS
+701 NALIAS
-707 NTSHLRFN
+707 NGCTLKFN
-715 SNNKLFR
+715 NASDQNRFR
-722 YYKSTTY
+722 YYAKGQQ
-729 NSQEAIQ
+729 NIQ
-736 LYKASSAG
+736 LYKASS
-744 GGSINPTVDSVTIT
+744 
-758 PNSLS
+758 
-763 LDIHSNPSAQLKA
+763 
-776 TVNGTN
+776 
-782 SPNQSVTWSSK
+782 
-793 NSSIATVTSDGLV
+793 
-806 KAISKGTTVISA
+806 
-818 TSKVDPT
+818 
-825 KTGTCS
+825 
-831 ITVIDSTPVVKSLS
+831 
-845 SITISNQITSLK
+845 
-857 VGDEFSFGGKVFAT
+857 
-871 YSDSSTSEVTSS
+871 
-883 CSFSGY
+883 
-889 NMSKEGTYNVIVS
+889 
-902 YTYNGVTKTASY
+902 
-914 QLNVTNGTSQETNT
+914 
-928 GTFTLGWGAARGEVG
+928 
-943 TYSNFTGTSGKVKG
+943 
-957 LLDFD
+957 
-962 SLKNNATSAPAY
+962 TSA
-974 NSNNDELRLYYG
+974 
-986 NGNGCSIK
+986 
-994 ITPAT
+994 
-999 GIVIT
+999 
-1004 GFVMTTS
+1004 
-1011 TSPSVNYFVNGG
+1011 
-1023 SAVSVTS
+1023 
-1030 SSNKYS
+1030 
-1036 ATNLDASKSLEI
+1036 
-1048 KNVNKTNT
+1048 
-1056 QLKIKTIELT
+1056 
-1066 YKTASPSDTLSNVNL
+1066 DTLSNVNL

-1098 KMSLVYSSGKTIETT
+1098 KMTLVYSSGKTIETT

-1135 KQFNITYEGKQYNLG
+1135 KQFNITYEGKQYNLD
-1150 VSVSRLAFDETLKSA
+1150 VNVSRLAFDVTLKSA
-1165 SNVANFI
+1165 SNVANYI

-1194 LSSDEKNAFSTST
+1194 LSSDEKNTFSIST

-1232 DNAFVASSLRNQP
+1232 DNAFVASGLRNQP
-1245 SFNKNNEVIVIAI
+1245 SFNKNNEAIVITI
-1258 LGLATVLA
+1258 LGLASALA

>member
-22 FGLAQNLY
+22 FALSQNLY
-30 REYKTGDYVKE
+30 REYKTGDYVKD
-41 EDAYFGER
+41 EDAYFGKR
-49 ITNPAGLIK
+49 ITDPTGLIK
-58 ASKYIVP
+58 ASKFVVP
-65 SDGEYSKQKT
+65 GDGEYSKQKT
-75 RSLDT
+75 RSLGT

-86 ESVWNSYTGKGTT
+86 ESVWDSYTGKGTT

-136 TACLYKNYDTD
+136 TACLYKNYDSD

-178 PLNDVGGVGIAPDA
+178 PLNGVGGVGIAPDA

-200 MSFAAIEGAI
+200 MSFVAIEGAI

-243 SSVALYLEEVCKKAY
+243 SSVATYLEEVCKKAY

-283 NVIGVGAIGDYDNK
+283 NVIGVGALGDYDNK

-402 RLSDVGPSN
+402 SLSDVGPSN

-423 KIDEPFVSVQQT
+423 EIDEPYVSIQQT

-447 NLETANGTITYASS
+447 KLETANGTITYASS
-461 NADVAKVDGNGL
+461 NTDVAKVDGNGL
-473 IEGVSEGNANIIV
+473 IEGVSEGTANIIV

-498 VPVKVSPFVATSSL
+498 VSVKVSPFVATSSL

-534 VTPSDASRL
+534 ATPSNASRL
-543 FLYES
+543 FLFES
-548 QDDKIASVDIDT
+548 QDDKVASVDIDT

-576 APYGDG
+576 APYGEG

-601 VTSQTE
+601 VTSQAE
-607 LTDGDYLIVCDGQNV
+607 LTDGDYLIVYEKDNV
-622 AFNGGADNL
+622 AFNGVLDSLDVPN
-631 NISNTLSLSVSNNK
+631 NTVSITISNNK
-645 IIYDKTT
+645 ITYDKTT
-652 EAAKFTIESYSGGYS
+652 EAAKFTLESYSGGYS
-667 IKSSSGKYI
+667 IKPSSGTYI
-676 SGTSGSNVLNSNTS
+676 AAKQGKNSLLS
-690 AQKNDITISNG
+690 FSSPQKNEITFSSGN
-701 DADIVS
+701 ALIVS
-707 NTSHLRFN
+707 NGCTLKFN
-715 SNNKLFR
+715 DVSNQNRFR
-722 YYKSTTY
+722 YYAKGQQ
-729 NSQEAIQ
+729 NIQ
-736 LYKASSAG
+736 LYKASSTGA
-744 GGSINPTVDSVTIT
+744 
-758 PNSLS
+758 
-763 LDIHSNPSAQLKA
+763 DI
-776 TVNGTN
+776 
-782 SPNQSVTWSSK
+782 
-793 NSSIATVTSDGLV
+793 
-806 KAISKGTTVISA
+806 
-818 TSKVDPT
+818 
-825 KTGTCS
+825 
-831 ITVIDSTPVVKSLS
+831 
-845 SITISNQITSLK
+845 
-857 VGDEFSFGGKVFAT
+857 
-871 YSDSSTSEVTSS
+871 
-883 CSFSGY
+883 
-889 NMSKEGTYNVIVS
+889 
-902 YTYNGVTKTASY
+902 
-914 QLNVTNGTSQETNT
+914 
-928 GTFTLGWGAARGEVG
+928 
-943 TYSNFTGTSGKVKG
+943 
-957 LLDFD
+957 
-962 SLKNNATSAPAY
+962 
-974 NSNNDELRLYYG
+974 
-986 NGNGCSIK
+986 
-994 ITPAT
+994 
-999 GIVIT
+999 
-1004 GFVMTTS
+1004 
-1011 TSPSVNYFVNGG
+1011 
-1023 SAVSVTS
+1023 
-1030 SSNKYS
+1030 
-1036 ATNLDASKSLEI
+1036 
-1048 KNVNKTNT
+1048 
-1056 QLKIKTIELT
+1056 LT
-1066 YKTASPSDTLSNVNL
+1066 NVNL

-1135 KQFNITYEGKQYNLG
+1135 KQFNITYEGKQYNLD
-1150 VSVSRLAFDETLKSA
+1150 VNVSRLAFDVTLKSA
-1165 SNVANFI
+1165 SNVANYI

-1194 LSSDEKNAFSTST
+1194 LSSDEKNTFSIST

-1245 SFNKNNEVIVIAI
+1245 SFNKNNEAIVIAI
-1258 LGLATVLA
+1258 LGLASALA